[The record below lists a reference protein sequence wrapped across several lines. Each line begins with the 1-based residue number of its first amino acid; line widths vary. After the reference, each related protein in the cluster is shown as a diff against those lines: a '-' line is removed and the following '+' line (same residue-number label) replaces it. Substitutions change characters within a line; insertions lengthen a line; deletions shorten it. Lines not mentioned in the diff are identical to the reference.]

1 MWRRISTLWVL
12 VKGDARRL
20 WYALRHPDAPGWL
33 KFGTGFLLLYL
44 VSPIDLIPEAIPLLG
59 VVDDLVLVPA
69 AIRWMIKHLPPHVR
83 ADADRRAG
91 LGDGQGPVIDEP
103 R

>member
-1 MWRRISTLWVL
+1 MWKRITSLWVL

-33 KFGTGFLLLYL
+33 KMGTALLLLYL
-44 VSPIDLIPEAIPLLG
+44 VSPIDLIPDAIPLFG
-59 VVDDLVLVPA
+59 IVDDLVLVPA
-69 AIRWMIKHLPPHVR
+69 AIRLMIERLPPHVR
-83 ADADRRAG
+83 AHVDRRAG
-91 LGDGQGPVIDEP
+91 LADDRGPVA